1 MRMHKRPTAF
11 TTVELLA
18 VIAIIA
24 LLAAMLLPAV
34 QYARERARQ
43 AQCLNNLKNIGHA
56 FHQHNISHGIFPT
69 AGGHDMAAPDFDLA
83 RCLSNYNLNPQNPAV
98 PVRPHDQD
106 WGWAYQIMPY
116 IQKKEFYDDPF
127 SDNYMLNAK
136 DWAIKLYLCPS
147 KARQPVIAGGRG
159 CGVPDGQRPAIDY
172 AGNGGYRNKIDKA
185 FMTPPPVWDEN
196 YMYYFGNPGSQTEA
210 DGSVIPG
217 KRRAGATSKNP
228 NNIPRTGPVLSE
240 FLTPGSEGS
249 FPDGTAN
256 IILVGE
262 RWYNRVDPNHSA
274 EDNGYAA
281 GYTWDTI
288 RWAYLT
294 PASDPVSSSVPPSD
308 PENTR
313 FGSSHG
319 PVCLFVYVDG
329 RTGPIRMN
337 MDLAVFRAISSRN
350 DGAAPSVEP

>member
-1 MRMHKRPTAF
+1 MHKRPTAF

-56 FHQHNISHGIFPT
+56 FQQHNISHGIFPT
-69 AGGHDMAAPDFDLA
+69 AGGHDINAPDWDLA
-83 RCLSNYNLNPQNPAV
+83 RCLSKYNSTLAV
-98 PVRPHDQD
+98 PVRPQEQD

-116 IQKKEFYDDPF
+116 IQKKEFYDDPL
-127 SDNYMLNAK
+127 SDNYTANAK

-147 KARQPVIAGGRG
+147 KARQPVIGSGRG
-159 CGVPDGQRPAIDY
+159 CGVPDGPRPAIDY
-172 AGNGGYRNKIDKA
+172 AGNGGYRNKIEIDGVKA
-185 FMTPPPVWDEN
+185 FRAPPLTWDDDYPYTFYN
-196 YMYYFGNPGSQTEA
+196 SGSQTEA

-217 KRRAGATSKNP
+217 KRRAGATSQNP
-228 NNIPRTGPVLSE
+228 SNRPRTGPVLSE
-240 FLTPGSEGS
+240 FLSPGEGS

-256 IILVGE
+256 LILVGE
-262 RWYNRVDPNHSA
+262 RWYNRVEPNHSA

-294 PASDPVSSSVPPSD
+294 PAADPVSSSAPPTVGD
-308 PENTR
+308 NTR

-319 PVCLFVYVDG
+319 PVCLFVFVDG
-329 RTGPIRMN
+329 RTQGIRTN
-337 MDLAVFRAISSRN
+337 IDLAVFRAISSRN
-350 DGAAPSVEP
+350 DGAAPTVEP